1 MGCKAFGG
9 IAERC
14 AWLLKPADWAQSALR
29 AQNGAPLPC
38 SMPISIFTSPVV
50 TSLACPSFWLSA
62 LMARCSRRGTHGWRM
77 FSSPTRCLSFKLHA
91 TTALGTRA
99 MSIHQQ
105 HSDDSRQQM
114 IQRTECSEAWARRVG
129 PDASMTDSLKNWAT
143 DFEER
148 QMTFR
153 QAAVWAAR
161 EQAFAHQMPRR

>member
-1 MGCKAFGG
+1 MGCKASGG
-9 IAERC
+9 IAQRC
-14 AWLLKPADWAQSALR
+14 TWLLSRRTGPSR
-29 AQNGAPLPC
+29 HSGHRTGVPLPC

-50 TSLACPSFWLSA
+50 TSLARPSLWLSA
-62 LMARCSRRGTHGWRM
+62 LMARCSRRGTHGWRR
-77 FSSPTRCLSFKLHA
+77 FSSPTRCRSFKLHA
-91 TTALGTRA
+91 TTALGTQA

-129 PDASMTDSLKNWAT
+129 RDASMTDSLKTWAT